1 MPMLREQTN
10 ASEALLRRAVE
21 DALRLV
27 DGGRVV
33 TVDVSAFFSG
43 GIETEEQLQAALDG
57 LKEHV
62 LELIAEGKRAL
73 IQ

>member
-1 MPMLREQTN
+1 
-10 ASEALLRRAVE
+10 
-21 DALRLV
+21 LRLV